1 MNIVKRFDALTR
13 FVAMTRFDMWKRF
26 VVVVAVAMVVGVML
40 GAVRVASAQEMA
52 EGRLMR
58 FPDIHGDR
66 IVFSYGGDLWLAPTV
81 GGVARRITTHPGLEL
96 FPKFSPDGKTIAFTG
111 QYDGNFNVYTIPA
124 EGGEPKQLT
133 FLPVAVHEGER
144 MGPEDEVINWMPDG
158 KRILFL
164 SRRDTFNGW
173 FGRLFTVPVDG
184 GLPVRLPIDKG
195 GLTSF
200 SPDGERIAYNRIF
213 RNFRTWKRYTGGM
226 AQKIAIYNF
235 KTNAYEQIGDY
246 EGTDTFPMWHGDTI
260 YFASDRGA
268 EHRMNLYAYSLKTK
282 EIRQLTHYKEFD
294 VNWPSLG
301 PDAIV
306 FENGGYLHVMDL
318 ATEQT
323 KKITVYLPGD
333 RDLARPHWANTSKLV
348 TAFDISPDG
357 KRAVFSARGDVY
369 TVPAKEGSIRNL
381 TQTPGIREDYAT
393 WSLDGK
399 WIAYLSDRSGEQEL
413 YVTPQDGS
421 GKEIRVTTDGTMYR
435 MPPAWS
441 PDSKKLLYADKAVRL
456 FYVDVE
462 AKKPVQI
469 DQGKYSDITDYN
481 WSPDSQWV
489 TYAKAAENG
498 NNVLYVYSLA
508 DKKITPVTSSFT
520 ESHAPVFDP
529 DGKYLY
535 FLSNRDYNEVLGVY
549 DFEFANPKAT
559 RVYVATLRADTASPF
574 APQSDEVEIK
584 KADAAAEEAKA
595 KEGKAETKGGKSEA
609 KGGKAEKKAEEKGG
623 EKAGEKAEEKK
634 EPFRIDL
641 EGIGER
647 IVSFP
652 IPPANMRNLE
662 AAKGF
667 VYYTT
672 APVTGLSGP
681 LPGEGPA
688 IHVFDLKERKDQVLV
703 DGATNYALSFDGK
716 KLLYSAPKSGGG
728 GEEDEEGGGG
738 GATYG
743 IVDAAP
749 ATAGAHKIGDG
760 ALDLSGMRAQIDPR
774 AEWQQ
779 MFSEVYRQQRDYFF
793 EASMNGVDWA
803 ATRDKY
809 APLLPYVAD
818 RYDLM
823 YVLGEMVGELSNSHT
838 YTGGGDYPN
847 LHAVNV
853 GVLGVDFEA
862 DAGSKLYR
870 FKKIYKGENWNAG
883 KRSPLTEPGVDVKE
897 GEYLLAVN
905 GKALRVPQNPYEL
918 FVNTAGENVT
928 LSVNAKPVEEGAKNV
943 VVKPIGSEF
952 SLRELDWIE
961 SNRRKVEQATGGR
974 VGYVYLPDMG
984 AAGLNEFV
992 KQFFPQ
998 IRKEG
1003 IIFDVR
1009 YNGGGFVDQ
1018 LIFERLRRIL
1028 AGMDSARNFESGTI
1042 PDIVFHGA
1050 MACVTNEYAASDGDF
1065 FTYYF
1070 KYYKLGPVIGMRT
1083 WGGVRGIR
1091 GFMPLLDGGY
1101 VTRPEFSMYGLDSQW
1116 LVENRGVQPDIV
1128 VDNTPDQV
1136 MAGHDPQLEKAI
1148 EMVMKEMQEHPKKL
1162 PMRPA
1167 DLPAYPVGPG
1177 D

>member
-1 MNIVKRFDALTR
+1 MNTLRGL
-13 FVAMTRFDMWKRF
+13 VAMKSLDAMKRF
-26 VVVVAVAMVVGVML
+26 VWVMAVVMAVVVGAILAL
-40 GAVRVASAQEMA
+40 GLAEVASAQEMQ

-66 IVFSYGGDLWLAPTV
+66 IVFSYGGDLWLV
-81 GGVARRITTHPGLEL
+81 GSGGGIARRITTDPGLEL

-133 FLPVAVHEGER
+133 FVPLGVHIGER

-164 SRRDTFNGW
+164 SRRDTFNDW
-173 FGRLFTVPVDG
+173 FGRLFTVSVDG
-184 GLPVRLPIDKG
+184 GLPVRLPLDKG

-200 SPDGERIAYNRIF
+200 APDGERIAYNRIF

-226 AQKIAIYNF
+226 AQKIAIYNL
-235 KTNAYEQIGDY
+235 KTNAYEQLGNY

-260 YFASDRGA
+260 YFDSDRGA

-282 EIRQLTHYKEFD
+282 EIRQLTHFKEFD

-306 FENGGYLHVMDL
+306 FENGGYLYVMDL
-318 ATEQT
+318 ATEQA
-323 KKITVYLPGD
+323 KKITVFLPGD
-333 RDLARPHWANTSKLV
+333 RGQARPHWGNTSKLV

-381 TQTPGIREDYAT
+381 TQTPGIREDYAA
-393 WSLDGK
+393 WSPDGK

-413 YVTPQDGS
+413 YVVPQDGN
-421 GKEIRVTTDGTMYR
+421 GKEIRVTTDGTMFR
-435 MPPAWS
+435 MPPTWS

-469 DQGKYSDITDYN
+469 DQGKYSDINDYN

-489 TYAKAAENG
+489 TYAKTEVNG
-498 NNVLYVYSLA
+498 NNVVYVYSLG
-508 DKKITPVTSSFT
+508 DKKITAVTTSFT
-520 ESHAPVFDP
+520 DSRAPVFDP

-535 FLSNRDYNEVLGVY
+535 FLSFRDFNEVLGVY
-549 DFEFANPKAT
+549 DMEFANPKAM

-574 APQSDEVEIK
+574 APKSDEVEIK
-584 KADAAAEEAKA
+584 KPETAAEEAKGKEA
-595 KEGKAETKGGKSEA
+595 KPEAKGGKNETKGGKGEA
-609 KGGKAEKKAEEKGG
+609 KAGEKGT

-634 EPFRIDL
+634 EPFKIDL
-641 EGIGER
+641 EGIGDR
-647 IVSFP
+647 IVSLP
-652 IPPANMRNLE
+652 IPPGILRNLA

-672 APVTGLSGP
+672 NPIFGLSGP
-681 LPGEGPA
+681 LPGEGFA
-688 IHVFDLKERKDQVLV
+688 IHVFDFKERKDQVLV
-703 DGATNYALSFDGK
+703 DGATNFALSFDGK
-716 KLLYSAPKSGGG
+716 KLLYSAPKGGGG
-728 GEEDEEGGGG
+728 GEEEGGGG

-749 ATAGAHKIGDG
+749 PTGGAHKSGDG

-779 MFSEVYRQQRDYFF
+779 MFNEVYRQERDYFF
-793 EASMNGVDWA
+793 EASMNGVDWTA
-803 ATRDKY
+803 VRDKY
-809 APLLPYVAD
+809 APLVPYVAD
-818 RYDLM
+818 RYDLT
-823 YVLGEMVGELSNSHT
+823 YLLGEMIGELANSHT
-838 YTGGGDYPN
+838 YTGGGDYPD

-853 GVLGVDFEA
+853 GELGVDFEA
-862 DAGSKLYR
+862 DEASKLYR

-883 KRSPLTEPGVDVKE
+883 LRSPLTEPGVDVKE

-952 SLRELDWIE
+952 SLRELDMIE
-961 SNRRKVEQATGGR
+961 SNRKKVDQATGGR

-984 AAGLNEFV
+984 DAGLNEFV
-992 KQFFPQ
+992 KQYFPQ

-1028 AGMDSARNFESGTI
+1028 AGMDSARNWESGTI
-1042 PDIVFHGA
+1042 PDVVFHGA

-1065 FTYYF
+1065 FSYYF
-1070 KYYKLGPVIGMRT
+1070 KFYKLGPVIGMRT

-1091 GFMPLLDGGY
+1091 GYVPLLDGGY
-1101 VTRPEFSMYGLDSQW
+1101 VTRPEFSMYGLNSQW
-1116 LVENRGVQPDIV
+1116 LVENHGVQPDIV

-1148 EMVMKEMQEHPKKL
+1148 EMVLKEIQEHPKKL
-1162 PMRPA
+1162 PPRPA
-1167 DLPAYPVGPG
+1167 DLPAYPAGPG